1 MRGKQ
6 LQLQSLIVLNN
17 VGIQMKIYSV
27 VLNVNHV
34 FLTKFTL
41 N

>member
-17 VGIQMKIYSV
+17 MGIQMQFYNV
-27 VLNVNHV
+27 VLNVYHFFNQI
-34 FLTKFTL
+34 
-41 N
+41 